1 MPCPISYVP
10 IQVRSPEDILN
21 ERRDVALKKIEEE
34 LANGIAR
41 IEVDPITGGVK
52 IVGASEWPE
61 GMADLCVL
69 DALQTRNS
77 IEWQLAAAQA
87 GVQDKNF
94 VAAHAHAHAHGH
106 KH

>member
-10 IQVRSPEDILN
+10 FEVRSPEDILN
-21 ERRDVALKKIEEE
+21 ERRDKALKKIEEE
-34 LANGIAR
+34 LAAGIAR
-41 IEVDPITGGVK
+41 IEVDPITGNARV
-52 IVGASEWPE
+52 VGASVSPE
-61 GMADLCVL
+61 GMADLCIL

-77 IEWQLAAAQA
+77 IEFQLAAAQA

-94 VAAHAHAHAHGH
+94 AAAHAHAHGH